1 MCFDEICLR
10 AALWVVLV
18 VLLWHALQAEV
29 VADMSLKMTTLQ
41 RCPLFSD
48 FDAPQL
54 RRASL
59 FFTLRRY
66 PARTGTHWRGFFFV
80 RSVSRSFSELC

>member
-1 MCFDEICLR
+1 
-10 AALWVVLV
+10 VLV
-18 VLLWHALQAEV
+18 RHASQAEV
-29 VADMSLKMTTLQ
+29 VADMSLKMATLQ
-41 RCPLFSD
+41 RCPLFSE

-66 PARTGTHWRGFFFV
+66 PARTGTRYALWCLSARCLFVTWRAPLSHCLLLFFHYQHIQ
-80 RSVSRSFSELC
+80 